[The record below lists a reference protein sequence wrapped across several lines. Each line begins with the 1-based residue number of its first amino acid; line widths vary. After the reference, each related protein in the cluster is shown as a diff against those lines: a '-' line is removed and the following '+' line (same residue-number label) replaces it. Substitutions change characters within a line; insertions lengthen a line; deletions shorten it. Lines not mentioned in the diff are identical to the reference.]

1 MGPIYAIPAVSAS
14 LCYDEAMI
22 RQVRGVVLAVERG
35 GVVVEVA
42 GGVGIFVYVPMPE
55 AFTTGTLATLS
66 THLAVKQDGLELYG
80 FADPADL
87 GFFDLLLQVSGVG
100 PKTAMSILKRGT
112 REALENAIAK
122 RDISYLTRVVG
133 LGKKAAEKL
142 AVELSEKLQATD
154 ESSGE
159 DAEVFDM
166 LVALG
171 YTEREA
177 RKALTGVATEIR
189 GTDARLKAAL
199 ASASR

>member
-1 MGPIYAIPAVSAS
+1 
-14 LCYDEAMI
+14 MI
-22 RQVRGVVLAVERG
+22 RQVRGAVLSVEAA

-42 GGVGIFVYVPMPE
+42 GGVGIFVHVPAPE
-55 AFTTGTLATLS
+55 SFSAGTVATLS

-80 FADPADL
+80 FSDPADL
-87 GFFDLLLQVSGVG
+87 AFFNQLLSVSGVG
-100 PKTAMSILKRGT
+100 PKTALSILKRAP
-112 REALENAIAK
+112 REALANAIGK
-122 RDISYLTRVVG
+122 RDIPYLTRVVG

-142 AVELSEKLQATD
+142 AVELSEKMKAGTGTGGD
-154 ESSGE
+154 A

-177 RKALTGVATEIR
+177 RKALTGVGAEVV

-199 ASASR
+199 SSASR